1 MTQLERGKISGT
13 QLVYLLVSFTIGSA
27 IIIAPAREAHQDAWI
42 AIIIGALESLVW
54 VFIFTTLARRFP
66 DQTIVEILEA
76 VFSPFLGKALAA
88 CFVWYSF
95 HLGSLVIGNFTDFFT
110 TVVMPETPS
119 IVFAVLLVLVSAF
132 AVYNGLEVIAR
143 CSLVL
148 LPIAVILIMSTI
160 LLELNQ
166 LDFKNFLPILE
177 TPWPRLLQNAHNTA
191 VFPFGDVVIFG
202 MILPYLNRP
211 QDGRGRTMLGILL
224 AMLII
229 LLLSLRGIGALGATR
244 SIATYPSL
252 EAVKLINVP
261 FLNIRLEV
269 IVIINFLTLGFLKIT
284 TLHYSTVLGL
294 GQIFKFRV
302 LRPLIIPIGIL
313 MVLLSLINFHGSVEG
328 FEFIEVGYS
337 VYALFF
343 QLAIPLLTLIVAVIR
358 RLPPR
363 RTRC

>member
-13 QLVYLLVSFTIGSA
+13 QLVYLLVSFAIGSS
-27 IIIAPAREAHQDAWI
+27 IILAPGRGARQDAWI
-42 AIIIGALESLVW
+42 AIIIGVLESLVW

-66 DQTIVEILEA
+66 EKTIVEILEE
-76 VFSPFLGKALAA
+76 VFSPFLGKLLAV
-88 CFVWYSF
+88 CFIWYSF

-119 IVFAVLLVLVSAF
+119 IVFAVSLVLVSAF

-148 LPIAVILIMSTI
+148 LPIAVFLIMSTI

-166 LDFKNFLPILE
+166 LDVKNFLPILE
-177 TPWPRLLQNAHNTA
+177 TPWPRLLKAAHITA
-191 VFPFGDVVIFG
+191 VFPFGEVVIFG
-202 MILPYLNRP
+202 MILPYLNQP
-211 QDGRGRTMLGILL
+211 QDGRGSTVLGILL
-224 AMLII
+224 TALII
-229 LLLSLRGIGALGATR
+229 VLLSLRSIGALGATR

-252 EAVKLINVP
+252 EALKLINVP
-261 FLNIRLEV
+261 LLNIRMEV
-269 IVIINFLTLGFLKIT
+269 IVVINFLTIGFLKIA

-294 GQIFKFRV
+294 GQIFKLRA

-313 MVLLSLINFHGSVEG
+313 MVLLSLINFHGFGENLV
-328 FEFIEVGYS
+328 FIDVGYPI
-337 VYALFF
+337 YALVF

-358 RLPPR
+358 KLPSR
-363 RTRC
+363 RTR